1 MAGTDTLARRLWKA
15 IEPIH
20 AVVYFA
26 SEPAEAARA
35 NGLKGWWMGYFA
47 GRVAPAGPL
56 GPGAAQALF
65 FAFPPR
71 RVSRAL
77 PDAWSFAAP
86 EKILRGHMEAA
97 QAALERTLPPV
108 EPPELERL
116 VVLLERA
123 VQGCGYEGRA
133 LAAAWASV
141 PRPAALV
148 GRLWL
153 AATVL
158 REHRGDGHV
167 VALVHAGLNGV
178 EAGMTHV
185 ATGDVA
191 RDVIQTSRGWTDEE
205 WDRAR
210 ERLAARGLLDA
221 DGGLTERGHALRL
234 TVEEDTD
241 RLAAEPVT
249 HLGREGVE
257 EAIRLAVPLSRHLI
271 DSGVIPMP
279 NPIGV
284 PRP

>member
-15 IEPIH
+15 TEPLH

-26 SEPAEAARA
+26 PEPAEAARSA
-35 NGLKGWWMGYFA
+35 GLIGWWMGYFA

-56 GPGAAQALF
+56 DAGAAQALF

-71 RVSRAL
+71 RVGRAL
-77 PDAWSFAAP
+77 PDAWSYASP
-86 EKILRGHMEAA
+86 EKVLRTRMGAA
-97 QAALERTLPPV
+97 QAALERALPLV
-108 EPPELERL
+108 EREELERL
-116 VVLLERA
+116 TVLLERA
-123 VQGCGYEGRA
+123 VRGCGHEGRA
-133 LAAAWASV
+133 LAAAWSAV

-167 VALVHAGLNGV
+167 VALVHAGLTGV

-185 ATGDVA
+185 ATGAVS

-210 ERLAARGLLDA
+210 ERLMTRGLLTA
-221 DGGLTERGHALRL
+221 DGRLTDRGHALRL
-234 TVEEDTD
+234 TIEEDTD
-241 RLAAEPVT
+241 RLAADPVT
-249 HLGREGVE
+249 HLGREDTE
-257 EAIRLAVPLSRHLI
+257 EAIRLATPLSRHLI